1 MADNWEVALI
11 SAIEREL
18 VQLEWLINCEQAGE
32 EDVEGGD
39 VLAQISRIGGLTDL
53 VYADGLP
60 LSETTRAKL
69 GQQSERV
76 MQMARDRSFGR

>member
-1 MADNWEVALI
+1 MSIGPLRGPRYPSPPWARFAAHW
-11 SAIEREL
+11 
-18 VQLEWLINCEQAGE
+18 INCEQAGE
-32 EDVEGGD
+32 EDVEASD

-76 MQMARDRSFGR
+76 MQMARDRTFGR